1 MNKKLILSLAAA
13 GLLASCAV
21 DEQPGSTTA
30 LSDNN
35 TIAFNMQ
42 TASQSR
48 ASQEGSTAA
57 ETLGKMFIVWG
68 EKNENQSSGAKAED
82 ADLVFKNY
90 VVAYKDGTA
99 SVSNTKGWEYVGV
112 DHSFIHNSA
121 DNGTDYVT
129 SNIGKD
135 AAQTI
140 KYWDD
145 NATSY
150 TFTAISALQND
161 IQNGKVIITKNPGS
175 DATGSSTGT
184 VYDKGYTVQ
193 VKKGASEDN
202 IYFSDR
208 NYIGKTQGSS
218 SFDHSKAVS
227 MSFRN
232 FMSKIRFGIYET
244 VPGYKVVITG
254 LKYTTATSGSDNVT
268 THTSTSTEEGGKTFG
283 VTGNFVV
290 PGDKTQYT
298 VTYEDKDSGKENKAK
313 VTLGESAS
321 TATYKNTGGTN
332 WLSTSFTSPTAT
344 TNNCVSENAASP
356 TYDKT
361 ENNVAGTYTT
371 IMPNPGNKTE
381 MTLTISYD
389 LYSEDTG
396 EKISV
401 DYKTVKVPAQYC
413 EWKSNYAY
421 TYLFKITD
429 DNTGLSPITFDAV
442 VETEDNATWED
453 ITTVDDPSITTFATT
468 TNNKIV
474 TGEYEGGNSIYAVVM
489 DKNTDNKYVPVTL
502 DNKTNIN
509 VKLYTVTTN
518 DATNFP
524 ITESYVAEA
533 IAHTSSVYA
542 TNITATEVKDG
553 VSVEKTVPAEDGTTK
568 TISALKWTAAAGT
581 TYAIEYIKGS
591 GADTKKYYKIVKVAA
606 AASTDNSQTE
616 KKD

>member
-48 ASQEGSTAA
+48 ANTVSGNDAAVKLGS
-57 ETLGKMFIVWG
+57 MFIVWG
-68 EKNENQSSGAKAED
+68 EKNENQTSGAKVQD

-184 VYDKGYTVQ
+184 VYDKGYTVN
-193 VKKGASEDN
+193 VKKDASVDN

-208 NYIGKTQGSS
+208 NYVTKSTGSS

-254 LKYTTATSGSDNVT
+254 LKYTTAASGSDNVT
-268 THTSTSTEEGGKTFG
+268 THTNGSTQDGGTTFG
-283 VTGNFVV
+283 ITGNFVV
-290 PGDKTQYT
+290 PGENTTYT
-298 VTYEDKDSGKENKAK
+298 VTYENAQSSNPNKAK
-313 VTLGESAS
+313 VEITG
-321 TATYKNTGGTN
+321 TANTQTYLETKGTN
-332 WLSTSFTSPTAT
+332 WLSTSKDNPVGTTANAPTWD
-344 TNNCVSENAASP
+344 NVQSEKS
-356 TYDKT
+356 
-361 ENNVAGTYTT
+361 VYTT
-371 IMPNPGNKTE
+371 ILPNPGNSTNLK
-381 MTLTISYD
+381 LQVSYK
-389 LYSEDTG
+389 LISEDTG
-396 EKISV
+396 EEIKFKNGEDEIFR
-401 DYKTVKVPAQYC
+401 TVEVPAEYC
-413 EWKSNYAY
+413 KWKSNYAY

-429 DNTGLSPITFDAV
+429 KSAELNPITFDAV
-442 VETEDNATWED
+442 VVTDEIANQET
-453 ITTVDDPSITTFATT
+453 ITTVDVPSITTYVKGKLVTT
-468 TNNKIV
+468 DD
-474 TGEYEGGNSIYAVVM
+474 EYAGGDDIYAYAQDDNVTAM
-489 DKNTDNKYVPVTL
+489 STDNMKLYKVTL
-502 DNKTNIN
+502 KENAEGYAITEGSVDDALNNDNVSTENK
-509 VKLYTVTTN
+509 KLTVTEIKSDGSESDKPSYTV
-518 DATNFP
+518 
-524 ITESYVAEA
+524 I
-533 IAHTSSVYA
+533 
-542 TNITATEVKDG
+542 
-553 VSVEKTVPAEDGTTK
+553 PAEDGTNRSITGM
-568 TISALKWTAAAGT
+568 KWTATTGT

-591 GADTKKYYKIVKVAA
+591 GADAKKYYKIVKVAA
-606 AASTDNSQTE
+606 ATSSGTQDTQDNTKE
-616 KKD
+616 D

>member
-48 ASQEGSTAA
+48 AQETGSTAA
-57 ETLGKMFIVWG
+57 NTLGSMFIVWG
-68 EKNENQSSGAKAED
+68 EKNETAGTQVTD
-82 ADLVFKNY
+82 ANTVFKNY
-90 VVAYKDGTA
+90 VVKYKDGSK
-99 SVSNTKGWEYVGV
+99 SVSNTAGWEYVGV
-112 DHSFIHNSA
+112 DHAFIHNSA
-121 DNGTDYVT
+121 SEGTDYVT

-145 NATSY
+145 NASSY
-150 TFTAISALQND
+150 TFTAISALQTD
-161 IQNGKVIITKNPGS
+161 IQGGKVIITK
-175 DATGSSTGT
+175 STSGDN
-184 VYDKGYTVQ
+184 VYSKGYTVQ
-193 VKKGASEDN
+193 VKKDANVDN

-208 NYIGKTQGSS
+208 NNVTKTENKFS
-218 SFDHSKAVS
+218 HNAVQ

-254 LKYTTATSGSDNVT
+254 LKYNNGTE
-268 THTSTSTEEGGKTFG
+268 HKSTGDDKKFG
-283 VTGNFVV
+283 VDGNFVV
-290 PGDKTQYT
+290 AGENTQYT
-298 VTYEDKDSGKENKAK
+298 VTYENNNSGKENKAK
-313 VTLGESAS
+313 VALVGTP
-321 TATYKNTGGTN
+321 ATQTYLNTTGTQ
-332 WLSTSFTSPTAT
+332 WLSTSETSPVGTTA
-344 TNNCVSENAASP
+344 NAP
-356 TYDKT
+356 TWDNT
-361 ENNVAGTYTT
+361 AAGTYTT
-371 IMPNPGNKTE
+371 IMPNPGNEKE

-413 EWKSNYAY
+413 QWKSNYAY

-429 DNTGLSPITFDAV
+429 QNTGLSPITFDAV

-453 ITTVDDPSITTFATT
+453 ITTVDNPSITTFATKSET
-468 TNNKIV
+468 DKTIV
-474 TGEYEGGNSIYAVVM
+474 TGQSEYNANNVIYAVVM
-489 DKNTDNKYVPVTL
+489 DLKSGSTTEYQPVTL
-502 DNKTNIN
+502 NPTDESVN
-509 VKLYTVTTN
+509 VKLYTVTT
-518 DATNFP
+518 DDVTNFP

-542 TNITATEVKDG
+542 TNIHATEDNTAKV
-553 VSVEKTVPAEDGTTK
+553 VSSVPAEDGTTK
-568 TISALKWTAAAGT
+568 TISALKWTATAGT
-581 TYAIEYIKGS
+581 TYAIEYTKTV
-591 GADTKKYYKIVKVAA
+591 DQKTKKYYKIVKVAA
-606 AASTDNSQTE
+606 SN
-616 KKD
+616 